1 MVQLIRLLLGLD
13 IMEGV
18 VELSTIITVIVKD
31 HRIRLKESDKP
42 YLKRFSKRDYIGFD
56 TLS

>member
-1 MVQLIRLLLGLD
+1 
-13 IMEGV
+13 MEGV